1 MASGTLLYN
10 TKAEIRCKEKAEHR
24 YRESQ
29 TKPENRVEA
38 EYRYTVKAEYRYSGN
53 PLYEKKSGT
62 PLLIC
67 RSHAESFL
75 RSRIFHR

>member
-53 PLYEKKSGT
+53 PLYEKKKRNTAVDLSIT
-62 PLLIC
+62 C
-67 RSHAESFL
+67 REFSE
-75 RSRIFHR
+75 I